1 MRKIVYLS
9 VAGSIG
15 SVLTNLAYTVPQL
28 MPWPISVICL
38 VIMCLTTAKLLRHRW
53 AVSFGQRRCLLL
65 AGLVIAPLG
74 VSLAIRWFGDPNSE
88 VAVISTTW
96 LRSVYYNRP
105 WILAN
110 CLPETG
116 VVVKQDWLG
125 RFLFVEAG
133 SWMMIFTCWPRQ
145 KSNA

>member
-1 MRKIVYLS
+1 MRKIVYLF
-9 VAGSIG
+9 VASTVG

-28 MPWPISVICL
+28 VSWQISIACL
-38 VIMCLTTAKLLRHRW
+38 VVMCLVAVKVVRHQW
-53 AVSFGQRRCLLL
+53 AVSFGQRRCLLI
-65 AGLVIAPLG
+65 ASLVIAPLV

-88 VAVISTTW
+88 AAIIPTTW

-110 CLPETG
+110 CLPEAG

-133 SWMMIFTCWPRQ
+133 SWMMIFTCWPRR
-145 KSNA
+145 KTNA